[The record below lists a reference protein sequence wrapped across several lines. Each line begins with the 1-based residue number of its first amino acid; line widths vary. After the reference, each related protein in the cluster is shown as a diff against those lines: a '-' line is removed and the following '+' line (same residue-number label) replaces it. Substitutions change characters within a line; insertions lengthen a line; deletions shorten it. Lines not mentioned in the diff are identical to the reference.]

1 MKFYSEPNELVRT
14 RIKIN
19 NEFKLKTV
27 CQFDNNGEFETED
40 ETLIEKLKPH
50 FKYENNSFKCKKCE
64 FETDNNG
71 KLLAHY
77 RKEHPKEG

>member
-1 MKFYSEPNELVRT
+1 MKFFGNPNEFVNT
-14 RIKIN
+14 RIKKRN
-19 NEFKLKTV
+19 GHKLKTL
-27 CQFDNNGEFETED
+27 CRFDDNGEFETEE